1 MHPYQVVKRPLIT
14 EKATIMKERNKYA
27 FEVTKVANKRQ
38 IKEAIELAF
47 KVNVV
52 KVTVMSVPGK
62 LRRIGKRQVL
72 TPVWKKAVVTLAEGE
87 KIEFFE
93 GV

>member
-27 FEVTKVANKRQ
+27 FEVSKAANKQ
-38 IKEAIELAF
+38 QVKEAVEEAF
-47 KVNVV
+47 KVSVI

-62 LRRIGKRQVL
+62 MRRVGRRQVL
-72 TPVWKKAVVTLAEGE
+72 TPVWKKAVVTLAAGD

>member
-27 FEVTKVANKRQ
+27 FEVMHEANKRQ
-38 IKEAIELAF
+38 IKEAVELAF

-52 KVTVMSVPGK
+52 KVTVMTVPGK
-62 LRRIGKRQVL
+62 MRRIGKRQAM
-72 TPVWKKAVVTLAEGE
+72 TPAWKKAVVTLTPGE

>member
-27 FEVTKVANKRQ
+27 FEVSKAANKRQ
-38 IKEAIELAF
+38 VKEAVEEAF
-47 KVNVV
+47 KVSVV
-52 KVTVMSVPGK
+52 NVTVMNVPGK
-62 LRRIGKRQVL
+62 MRRVGRRQVL
-72 TPVWKKAVVTLAEGE
+72 TPVWKKAVVTLAPGD